1 MKHGGDLTEAIARYG
16 GTHEMWM
23 DLSTGINPN
32 PWPVATD
39 LLTSSLYQ
47 LPSRADEIALINAAR
62 IAYRAPQGADLIAA
76 SGTQALIQWLPR
88 LARRGK
94 VAIVAP
100 TYSEHAR
107 AWSSSGQ
114 PVVTCDALEHLPED
128 IRHAIVVNPN
138 NPDGRMVTVEAM
150 AHAAKRLQAQGGWLV
165 IDEAFIDLSPDMTA
179 AVLCADL
186 PVIVLRS
193 FGKFY
198 GLAGVRLGIAIAH
211 QETANLIRDA
221 LGPWAVSGP
230 ALTIGAAALQDDAW
244 ATATRQGLQSAAAR
258 LDIVLQ
264 AAGCTIIGG
273 TGLFRLVR
281 HHDAPELHE
290 RLARHHIW
298 CRSFD
303 WAADLLR
310 FGLPKDD
317 AAFSR
322 LADALR

>member
-16 GTHEMWM
+16 GTREMWM

-32 PWPVATD
+32 PWPVVTD
-39 LLTSSLYQ
+39 LLTSSLHQ

-62 IAYRAPQGADLIAA
+62 VAYRAPQGIDLVAA

-88 LARRGK
+88 LAKPGK
-94 VAIVAP
+94 VAVVAP
-100 TYSEHAR
+100 TYSEHVR
-107 AWSSSGQ
+107 AWSSSGH
-114 PVVTCDALEHLPED
+114 PVVTCDALEHLPKD
-128 IRHAIVVNPN
+128 VRHAIVVNPN
-138 NPDGRMVTVEAM
+138 NPDGRMISVEAV
-150 AHAAKRLQAQGGWLV
+150 ARAAELLQAQGGWLV

-179 AVLCADL
+179 AALCADL

-211 QETANLIRDA
+211 PNIADLIRDA

-230 ALTIGAAALQDDAW
+230 ALAVGAAALQDDAW
-244 ATATRQGLQSAAAR
+244 AADMRHRLQSAAAR
-258 LDIVLQ
+258 LDIILQ
-264 AAGCTIIGG
+264 TAGCTIIGG

-281 HHDAPELHE
+281 HHNAPALHE
-290 RLARHHIW
+290 RLAQQHIW

-303 WAADLLR
+303 WGADLLR